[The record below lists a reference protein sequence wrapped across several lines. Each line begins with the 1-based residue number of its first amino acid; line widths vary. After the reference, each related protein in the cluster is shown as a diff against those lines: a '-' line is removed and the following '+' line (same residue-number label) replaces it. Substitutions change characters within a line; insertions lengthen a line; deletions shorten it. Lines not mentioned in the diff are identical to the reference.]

1 MILIVNESGVHLTS
15 TLEEFRKFNE
25 TIVRFRYALDDA
37 FRTKIP
43 AVEDE
48 ESKEHFNTLQDDFA
62 HSLKYMD
69 QGMVI
74 CRAPG
79 GIRLM
84 LDRAEYDKFRGCHR
98 LPQNGPNL
106 FQDWYNSRGEHE
118 KSDALDNLQDL
129 LDNFIY
135 LMGNKITRDA

>member
-69 QGMVI
+69 QGMRDLPCAGRHPANVGS
-74 CRAPG
+74 G
-79 GIRLM
+79 GI
-84 LDRAEYDKFRGCHR
+84 
-98 LPQNGPNL
+98 
-106 FQDWYNSRGEHE
+106 
-118 KSDALDNLQDL
+118 
-129 LDNFIY
+129 
-135 LMGNKITRDA
+135 